1 MMDPPTIGAWLYC
14 FDSDGVV
21 AQHDIEASLARA
33 GVNTIPLDLE
43 SPTGLGIVVFSEAT
57 PHVCDFIRQH
67 SRNGLGLLLAVTTSQ
82 NKPNEAAWR
91 VLQAG
96 ATDVLTWDRPQFSTS
111 AIVARLERW
120 QAVDAILKSSV
131 VQGALVGSSRV
142 WVSLL
147 RQVIEA
153 ACFTDASILLT
164 GETGTG
170 KELVARLIHALSPRR
185 NKRELVLVDCT
196 TIVPELSGSELFG
209 HERGAFT
216 GAVAARDGAFA
227 LANGGTLFLDEV
239 GELAPGLQSQLLRVV
254 QEHTFKRVGSNTW
267 HTTDFRLVCAT
278 NRDLLH
284 EEAQGRFRRDL
295 YYRIASWTFALP
307 PLRDRPED
315 ILPLARHFMQQLH
328 PDQEPVELDEP
339 VQEYLLTRHYPGNV
353 RDLRNLALRMAYR
366 HIGPGP
372 ITVGD
377 IPADERPPVAP
388 DRDSWQ
394 HGAFEQSVR
403 QALLYGAGL
412 REIRRVAEDT
422 AIRIA
427 IDEENNNLQRA
438 ARRLDVTD
446 RALQMRRAEQR
457 QRSAPGS
464 DSSAQDAT

>member
-1 MMDPPTIGAWLYC
+1 
-14 FDSDGVV
+14 
-21 AQHDIEASLARA
+21 
-33 GVNTIPLDLE
+33 
-43 SPTGLGIVVFSEAT
+43 
-57 PHVCDFIRQH
+57 
-67 SRNGLGLLLAVTTSQ
+67 
-82 NKPNEAAWR
+82 
-91 VLQAG
+91 
-96 ATDVLTWDRPQFSTS
+96 
-111 AIVARLERW
+111 
-120 QAVDAILKSSV
+120 
-131 VQGALVGSSRV
+131 V
-142 WVSLL
+142 WISLL
-147 RQVIEA
+147 RQVVEA

-170 KELVARLIHALSPRR
+170 KELVAHLIHALSPQR

-216 GAVAARDGAFA
+216 GAVVARDGAFA

-239 GELAPGLQSQLLRVV
+239 GELAPGLQSQLLRVA

-295 YYRIASWTFALP
+295 YYRIASWTFTLP

-315 ILPLARHFMQQLH
+315 ILPLARHFMQELH
-328 PDQEPVELDEP
+328 PGQEPAELDEP
-339 VQEYLLTRHYPGNV
+339 VQEYLLTRNYPGNV

-377 IPADERPPVAP
+377 IPADERPPAAP
-388 DRDSWQ
+388 DRDSWR

-403 QALLYGAGL
+403 QALLYGVGL

-464 DSSAQDAT
+464 DSGAPDAN